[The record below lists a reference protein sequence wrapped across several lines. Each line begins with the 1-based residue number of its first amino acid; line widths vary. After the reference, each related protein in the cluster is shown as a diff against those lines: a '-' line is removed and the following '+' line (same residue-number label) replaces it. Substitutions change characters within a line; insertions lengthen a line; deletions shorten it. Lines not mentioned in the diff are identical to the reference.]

1 MIVGAAA
8 GERPVVVGD
17 AGVGWL
23 HAKRGQTTSW
33 RILMYHDE
41 VTLQKFSS
49 QARPELLEEV
59 RALAAEEGRQF
70 QAVLDEALAEWVAK
84 KKGEAPRPEVIRH
97 LKASI
102 ARHRK
107 LYEELAK

>member
-1 MIVGAAA
+1 
-8 GERPVVVGD
+8 
-17 AGVGWL
+17 
-23 HAKRGQTTSW
+23 
-33 RILMYHDE
+33 MYHDQM
-41 VTLQKFSS
+41 TLQKFSS

-59 RALAAEEGRQF
+59 RTLAAEEGRQF

-84 KKGEAPRPEVIRH
+84 KKGEAPRLEAIGH

-107 LYEELAK
+107 LYEELAR

>member
-1 MIVGAAA
+1 
-8 GERPVVVGD
+8 
-17 AGVGWL
+17 
-23 HAKRGQTTSW
+23 
-33 RILMYHDE
+33 MYHD
-41 VTLQKFSS
+41 TMAMQKFSS

-84 KKGEAPRPEVIRH
+84 KKGEAPRPEVLGH

-107 LYEELAK
+107 LYAELAK

>member
-1 MIVGAAA
+1 MGFGGSARSVQTAAKH
-8 GERPVVVGD
+8 
-17 AGVGWL
+17 L
-23 HAKRGQTTSW
+23 SW
-33 RILMYHDE
+33 RSLMYHDE

-84 KKGEAPRPEVIRH
+84 KKGEAPRPEVIGH

-102 ARHRK
+102 ARHRR

>member
-1 MIVGAAA
+1 
-8 GERPVVVGD
+8 
-17 AGVGWL
+17 
-23 HAKRGQTTSW
+23 
-33 RILMYHDE
+33 MYHDAMM
-41 VTLQKFSS
+41 LQKFSS

-59 RALAAEEGRQF
+59 RSLAAEDGRQF
-70 QAVLDEALAEWVAK
+70 QSVLDEALTEWVAK
-84 KKGEAPRPEVIRH
+84 KKGEAPRPEVIGH